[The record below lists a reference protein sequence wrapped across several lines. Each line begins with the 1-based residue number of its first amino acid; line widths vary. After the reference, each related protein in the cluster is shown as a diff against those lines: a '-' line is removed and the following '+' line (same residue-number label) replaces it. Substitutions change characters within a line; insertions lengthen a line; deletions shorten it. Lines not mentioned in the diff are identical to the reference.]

1 MRPIVATCMTLLST
15 VPACGG
21 AGVGAGGTMSLQP
34 ATAATADKAREDF
47 ECKPAA
53 SDRRYFC
60 TRDRTLLGQETTLL
74 GTVFKV
80 DPIGDRCPAP
90 LSDEERREPIVPG
103 LDKQAL
109 NLTNAVTSQVDFAL
123 VKRDVTANVKAL
135 AFLDSSL
142 ERDAVASVEL
152 VRTTRAIMEDEKF
165 NQAVSAFAERHPG
178 ACRLYVATGYAAD
191 AFTAR
196 VFTLANARAGGGVY
210 GVNVGGTYFASDE
223 TVKRDYQWA
232 LSIVRIDVGET
243 VTKGTEV
250 TVTVEPRLDAATP
263 LAADLFLPSP

>member
-1 MRPIVATCMTLLST
+1 MRSIVATGLTLLS
-15 VPACGG
+15 VLAGCGR
-21 AGVGAGGTMSLQP
+21 AGGSGSLNLRSATP
-34 ATAATADKAREDF
+34 ATPEKARGDF

-60 TRDRTLLGQETTLL
+60 TRDRTLLGQESTLL

-80 DPIGDRCPAP
+80 EPIGDRCPAP
-90 LSDEERREPIVPG
+90 FSDDERREPIVPG

-109 NLTNAVTSQVDFAL
+109 NLTNAVTTQVDFAL

-135 AFLDSSL
+135 AFLESSL

-152 VRTTRAIMEDEKF
+152 VRTTRAVMEDEKF
-165 NQAVSAFAERHPG
+165 NRAVSAFAERHPG

-196 VFTLANARAGGGVY
+196 VFTVANAKAGGGVY

-232 LSIVRIDVGET
+232 LSIVRIDVGESL
-243 VTKGTEV
+243 TKGTEV
-250 TVTVEPRLDAATP
+250 TLTVEPRLEAATELP
-263 LAADLFLPSP
+263 TDLFLPVP